1 MHFSYFHKIFE
12 NMICIYGNGTFQA
25 LQKDILKGLFFITV
39 GRSSVFIIQLAVQT
53 AKLIHAKASDAHV
66 ST

>member
-1 MHFSYFHKIFE
+1 
-12 NMICIYGNGTFQA
+12 MICIYGYRALQE
-25 LQKDILKGLFFITV
+25 LQKDILKGGFFITV

-53 AKLIHAKASDAHV
+53 AKLIYAKASYAHV

>member
-1 MHFSYFHKIFE
+1 MHFTYFHKIFA
-12 NMICIYGNGTFQA
+12 NMICIYGYRALQE
-25 LQKDILKGLFFITV
+25 LQKDILKGGFFITV

-53 AKLIHAKASDAHV
+53 AKLIYAKASYAHV